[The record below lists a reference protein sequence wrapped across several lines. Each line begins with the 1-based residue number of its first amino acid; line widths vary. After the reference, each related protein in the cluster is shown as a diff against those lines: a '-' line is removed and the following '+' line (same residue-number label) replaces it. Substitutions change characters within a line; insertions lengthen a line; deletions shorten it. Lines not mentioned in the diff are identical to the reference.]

1 MKRRAVFT
9 ICCKNYL
16 AFAKTLLESLKNT
29 NSDVDRYLVLCER
42 ENTINDK
49 DGINCEVILA
59 QDLDIARFKEM
70 SYAYSVVELNTCIKP
85 AALKRIL
92 ALGYDEVIYLDP
104 DIKVYGRLDPLWPSI
119 CEASIILTPHL
130 TQPCKS
136 NLHNFEINTMQ
147 MGIYNLGFLGVSASN
162 ITKNFLEW
170 WDGHCQYNGFDYQE
184 KGLFV
189 DQKFCDLVPAIF
201 ESVFIAKHMG
211 ANVAYW
217 NLHERG
223 IAKHG
228 NIIKINGEFPLI
240 FFHYSGIE
248 VGLDYG
254 ISKHLNGL
262 SIKDRPDLEMLFS
275 EYRNDLRRNNQMK
288 YANEPYSFERRKDGS
303 KIHELD
309 RLVFTASNFDRL
321 GNSASEIKCETNKID
336 AGGYICNCGNQRINQ
351 VRLKTKKQSILASKL
366 IFIGIKTMQ
375 WIVGPKLLVKT
386 LYRISRYSHP
396 RIITRWL

>member
-1 MKRRAVFT
+1 
-9 ICCKNYL
+9 
-16 AFAKTLLESLKNT
+16 
-29 NSDVDRYLVLCER
+29 
-42 ENTINDK
+42 
-49 DGINCEVILA
+49 
-59 QDLDIARFKEM
+59 
-70 SYAYSVVELNTCIKP
+70 
-85 AALKRIL
+85 
-92 ALGYDEVIYLDP
+92 
-104 DIKVYGRLDPLWPSI
+104 
-119 CEASIILTPHL
+119 
-130 TQPCKS
+130 
-136 NLHNFEINTMQ
+136 MQ